1 MFSRRKDSVKID
13 SPSAH
18 GREVERIPGRQVEDK
33 AHPSHSSLAPTQP
46 GAGSEL
52 GSRGAGNSHLAT
64 PGWRG
69 EVVRGR
75 WSRGKLPSSTNFSNL
90 EGRRGCHAGERKK
103 EILERLIQTTS
114 VLSSGG
120 TVEDQVA
127 GMGERGEG
135 LP

>member
-1 MFSRRKDSVKID
+1 MFSRRKDSIKID
-13 SPSAH
+13 SPSGH

-33 AHPSHSSLAPTQP
+33 AHPSHSGLVPIQP

-75 WSRGKLPSSTNFSNL
+75 WSRGKDSTTEQNVCCPRVQTSVTQREGGAAML
-90 EGRRGCHAGERKK
+90 ERGRRKSQR
-103 EILERLIQTTS
+103 
-114 VLSSGG
+114 
-120 TVEDQVA
+120 D
-127 GMGERGEG
+127 
-135 LP
+135 